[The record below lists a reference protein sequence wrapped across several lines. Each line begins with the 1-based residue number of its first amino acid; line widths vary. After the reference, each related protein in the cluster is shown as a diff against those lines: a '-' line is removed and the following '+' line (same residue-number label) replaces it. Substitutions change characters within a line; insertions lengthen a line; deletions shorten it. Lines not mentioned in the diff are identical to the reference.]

1 MRIQKL
7 STALIVMLCINV
19 AACGQKEAS
28 SPPNEAQTPPTTGDI
43 ICSYAPSQSNVVAS
57 LSAAAGGSAVAA
69 AGVTQAAGL
78 TAVIHSSGAYIFTG
92 AGGYLAG
99 TIGTAIVA
107 PVLVGVGVVVGG
119 TAATIELLCAPK
131 NHPVFSDKVV
141 AAAKEFYERSKRF
154 VTRADDGP
162 VPTSEPIVVEIEKSP
177 IKTGDEAVEFA
188 NREPVETV
196 EPM

>member
-7 STALIVMLCINV
+7 STALIVTLCMSM

-28 SPPNEAQTPPTTGDI
+28 PPSNDVQSPPTTGDI
-43 ICSYAPSQSNVVAS
+43 ICSYAPSQSSVVAS
-57 LSAAAGGSAVAA
+57 VSAAAGGSAVAA

-119 TAATIELLCAPK
+119 TAVTIELLCAPK
-131 NHPVFSDKVV
+131 NHPVFSEKVM

-154 VTRADDGP
+154 VTRDDAP
-162 VPTSEPIVVEIEKSP
+162 ATTSESIVVEIDKSP

-188 NREPVETV
+188 NREAVEAV
-196 EPM
+196 EPL

>member
-7 STALIVMLCINV
+7 STILIVTMCINLV
-19 AACGQKEAS
+19 ACGQKDESPS
-28 SPPNEAQTPPTTGDI
+28 SIEEQSTTTTGDI
-43 ICSYAPSQSNVVAS
+43 ICSYAPSQSGVVAGV
-57 LSAAAGGSAVAA
+57 SAAAGGSAVAA

-78 TAVIHSSGAYIFTG
+78 TAVLHSSGAYIFTG

-119 TAATIELLCAPK
+119 TAVTIELLCAPK
-131 NHPVFSDKVV
+131 NHPVFSEKVV
-141 AAAKEFYERSKRF
+141 AAAREFYERSKRF
-154 VTRADDGP
+154 VTREGGP
-162 VPTSEPIVVEIEKSP
+162 ATPSQPIVVEIEKAP

-188 NREPVETV
+188 NREAVDAV
-196 EPM
+196 EPL

>member
-1 MRIQKL
+1 M
-7 STALIVMLCINV
+7 
-19 AACGQKEAS
+19 AACGQKDESPS
-28 SPPNEAQTPPTTGDI
+28 SNEEQSTTTTGDI
-43 ICSYAPSQSNVVAS
+43 ICSYAPSQSGVVAGV
-57 LSAAAGGSAVAA
+57 SAAAGGSAVAA

-119 TAATIELLCAPK
+119 TAVTIELLCAPK
-131 NHPVFSDKVV
+131 NHPVFSEKVV
-141 AAAKEFYERSKRF
+141 AAAREFYERSKRF
-154 VTRADDGP
+154 VTREDGP
-162 VPTSEPIVVEIEKSP
+162 AKPSESIVVEIEKSP

-188 NREPVETV
+188 NREAVEAV
-196 EPM
+196 EPL